1 MVFELYF
8 IDHITHRDRAA
19 MALAPFYRW
28 PTTEL
33 GNPGSWV
40 NIIPRRQDSASN

>member
-28 PTTEL
+28 PTEP
-33 GNPGSWV
+33 GSPGSWV
-40 NIIPRRQDSASN
+40 NIIPTRQDAASD